1 MCTRASDDDGRNE
14 SKKFAKNTKNIFF
27 SQENFNEIFFTHVNI
42 KTYYVT
48 FSVDAFKPL
57 LCKITTNAMN
67 KSKKLFFC
75 KKKIPWMKSARI
87 ISRYMRI
94 CEKAEIKLKLSR
106 HRFYQIW
113 WIIACPRIFL
123 PSISYCLPCS
133 YLLFVLCEGQ
143 GEVM

>member
-14 SKKFAKNTKNIFF
+14 SKKFAKNNKNIFF

-67 KSKKLFFC
+67 KPKKLFFC
-75 KKKIPWMKSARI
+75 KKNPVDEKCADHIALHEN
-87 ISRYMRI
+87 MR
-94 CEKAEIKLKLSR
+94 ES
-106 HRFYQIW
+106 
-113 WIIACPRIFL
+113 
-123 PSISYCLPCS
+123 
-133 YLLFVLCEGQ
+133 
-143 GEVM
+143 